1 MDDKTAAEQKVKGMV
16 IKEGRTLKNALH
28 LGGLTHYTSR
38 GAYRNDYNRLRR
50 EIEAEKNEKKN
61 GKLMLK
67 NVSGFVFKSNA
78 KIVGRSLLMW
88 LHFSLQYL
96 ERTVSL

>member
-1 MDDKTAAEQKVKGMV
+1 MDDKTAAEQKVKGMI

-50 EIEAEKNEKKN
+50 EIEAEKNEKNRKI
-61 GKLMLK
+61 
-67 NVSGFVFKSNA
+67 NA
-78 KIVGRSLLMW
+78 KKCKW
-88 LHFSLQYL
+88 FCLQIQC
-96 ERTVSL
+96 